1 MGTTELAFWKI
12 SYYSENRL
20 IPTKVIIRN
29 WLSVPYM
36 LLKGKRS
43 DKSRT
48 ARTPLILIV
57 VPISTA
63 QIISLVRRV
72 SLIRRFRDRNT
83 MIRLHHPNHEIT
95 MQPPDTINDS

>member
-1 MGTTELAFWKI
+1 MNMGTTELAFWKI

-57 VPISTA
+57 VPI
-63 QIISLVRRV
+63 
-72 SLIRRFRDRNT
+72 
-83 MIRLHHPNHEIT
+83 
-95 MQPPDTINDS
+95 